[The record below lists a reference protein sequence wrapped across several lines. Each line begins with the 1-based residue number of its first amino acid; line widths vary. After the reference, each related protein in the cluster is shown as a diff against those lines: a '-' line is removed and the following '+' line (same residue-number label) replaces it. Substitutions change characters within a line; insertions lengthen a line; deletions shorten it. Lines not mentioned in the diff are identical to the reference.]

1 MTRLPTSIAAST
13 GSATSTMTVTARDQ
27 FSNVIPNANVVF
39 GATGSGN
46 TLTPNP
52 PAGVLTNVSGVATGT
67 LSSTVS
73 ELKVGS
79 ATINGTTITPT
90 VNITVTPAAAT
101 TLLFTLQPQTTAA
114 GATIRPSTGVQ
125 VEVRDQFS
133 NRVTSATNNVTLAIL
148 SNPGPGGILSGTNPV
163 SAAPSGIAVFSTLS
177 IDKTGVG
184 YTLLATTAGL
194 TPDTSSGFDIT
205 PGGAS
210 ASQSTVSAAP
220 TTITASTG
228 SSASTIT
235 VTVRDALGNPIQGAT
250 VVLSATPITG
260 NALTQPVGTTNASG
274 VATGTLSSTEAESKT
289 VSATAQVGAGPIV
302 SITQTSGV
310 TVNPAGVSNSQS
322 SVGAAPGTIA
332 ACSAGCT
339 TGGGTASTVTVTVR
353 DAFGNPIQGAAVVLS
368 SSGSNN
374 SFVQPGSTNSA
385 GVTSGTFSSSSAE
398 AKTISATAQVGAGPV
413 VGITQT
419 AAVTVTTGGPSAS
432 QSTVSAAPTTIT
444 ASNGSSASTITVTV
458 RDALGNPI
466 QGASVVLSATPITGN
481 ALTQPVGTTNA
492 SGVATGT
499 LSSTE
504 AESKTVSA
512 TAQVGAG
519 PIVSITQTAGVTV
532 NPAAPSAAQSSVSA
546 APGTI
551 TASNGS
557 STSTITVTVRDAFA
571 NPIQGA
577 SVVLSATPITG
588 NALSQPVGT
597 TNASGVATG
606 TLSSTEAES
615 KTVSATAQVGAGPI
629 VSITQTADVT
639 VNPAGVSNSQSSVG
653 AAPGTITASNG
664 SSTSTITVT
673 VRDAFANP
681 IQGASVVLSATPTTG
696 NTLIQPSGTTNA
708 SGVTTGTLSST
719 EAESKTV
726 SATAQVGAGPIVSI
740 TQTAGVTVNPASPSA
755 AQSSVSAAPGTI
767 TASNGSSTSTIT
779 VTVRDG
785 FDNPI
790 PGAAV
795 VLSSTGSNNTFVQ
808 PGNTNASGVTSGTFR
823 STTAEAK
830 TVSATAQVGAGPVVS
845 ITQTAAVTVDPAA
858 AATLSFT
865 VQPTTTMADAIINDP
880 TGVEVTAFDQFGNV
894 ATGFLGNVSVN
905 ITLLT
910 GTLGAVLSGTTTIAA
925 VAGVAT
931 FTDLSIDLTGTQ
943 YTLDA
948 TGGPTSDTST
958 QFDIN

>member
-1 MTRLPTSIAAST
+1 
-13 GSATSTMTVTARDQ
+13 
-27 FSNVIPNANVVF
+27 
-39 GATGSGN
+39 
-46 TLTPNP
+46 
-52 PAGVLTNVSGVATGT
+52 
-67 LSSTVS
+67 
-73 ELKVGS
+73 
-79 ATINGTTITPT
+79 
-90 VNITVTPAAAT
+90 
-101 TLLFTLQPQTTAA
+101 
-114 GATIRPSTGVQ
+114 
-125 VEVRDQFS
+125 
-133 NRVTSATNNVTLAIL
+133 
-148 SNPGPGGILSGTNPV
+148 
-163 SAAPSGIAVFSTLS
+163 
-177 IDKTGVG
+177 
-184 YTLLATTAGL
+184 
-194 TPDTSSGFDIT
+194 
-205 PGGAS
+205 
-210 ASQSTVSAAP
+210 
-220 TTITASTG
+220 
-228 SSASTIT
+228 
-235 VTVRDALGNPIQGAT
+235 
-250 VVLSATPITG
+250 
-260 NALTQPVGTTNASG
+260 
-274 VATGTLSSTEAESKT
+274 
-289 VSATAQVGAGPIV
+289 
-302 SITQTSGV
+302 
-310 TVNPAGVSNSQS
+310 
-322 SVGAAPGTIA
+322 
-332 ACSAGCT
+332 
-339 TGGGTASTVTVTVR
+339 
-353 DAFGNPIQGAAVVLS
+353 
-368 SSGSNN
+368 
-374 SFVQPGSTNSA
+374 
-385 GVTSGTFSSSSAE
+385 
-398 AKTISATAQVGAGPV
+398 
-413 VGITQT
+413 
-419 AAVTVTTGGPSAS
+419 
-432 QSTVSAAPTTIT
+432 
-444 ASNGSSASTITVTV
+444 
-458 RDALGNPI
+458 
-466 QGASVVLSATPITGN
+466 
-481 ALTQPVGTTNA
+481 
-492 SGVATGT
+492 
-499 LSSTE
+499 
-504 AESKTVSA
+504 
-512 TAQVGAG
+512 
-519 PIVSITQTAGVTV
+519 
-532 NPAAPSAAQSSVSA
+532 
-546 APGTI
+546 
-551 TASNGS
+551 
-557 STSTITVTVRDAFA
+557 
-571 NPIQGA
+571 
-577 SVVLSATPITG
+577 
-588 NALSQPVGT
+588 
-597 TNASGVATG
+597 
-606 TLSSTEAES
+606 
-615 KTVSATAQVGAGPI
+615 VGAGPI